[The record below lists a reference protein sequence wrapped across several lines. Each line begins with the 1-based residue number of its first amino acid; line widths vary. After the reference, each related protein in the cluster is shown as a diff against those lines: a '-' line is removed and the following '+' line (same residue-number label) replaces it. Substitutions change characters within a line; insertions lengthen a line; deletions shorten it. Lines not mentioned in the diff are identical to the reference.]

1 MTPLKQAPRQCPV
14 CSEALT
20 LTRLAC
26 DECGTELSGHFP
38 TCEYCSLSQEDRQ
51 TLTVFLAS
59 RGNMK
64 EVERHLEVSYPT
76 ARIRFDAILSKLG
89 LPAGRDV
96 EPDENEPDGKL
107 DVLDEL
113 ASGTIDVEEALK
125 RLG

>member
-14 CSEALT
+14 CSEVLT

-38 TCEYCSLSQEDRQ
+38 TCEYCSLSPGDRG
-51 TLTVFLAS
+51 TLKVFLAS

-89 LPAGRDV
+89 LLPGGDA
-96 EPDENEPDGKL
+96 ESDENGTDGKL
-107 DVLDEL
+107 DLLADL

>member
-1 MTPLKQAPRQCPV
+1 LTPLMQAPRQCPV
-14 CSEALT
+14 CSEQLT

-38 TCEYCSLSQEDRQ
+38 TCEYCSLSPEDRQ
-51 TLTVFLAS
+51 TLKVFLAS

-64 EVERHLEVSYPT
+64 EVERHLGVSYPT
-76 ARIRFDAILSKLG
+76 ARTRFDTILSKLG
-89 LPAGRDV
+89 LPAGGN
-96 EPDENEPDGKL
+96 EELEEDEGDGQL
-107 DVLDEL
+107 DVLGEL